1 MRANEAIRKISAL
14 LKGAGVSASEKEAEL
29 IVCFILKTDKTALY
43 RDNPEITEDSYQDII
58 ARRLMREPLQYI
70 TSEVEFLDLT
80 LKVGPGVLI
89 PRPETELV
97 TTEAVRLIKDN
108 FAEPLTILDLC
119 TGSGSIAISLAKA
132 FPNSL
137 VYGVDIS
144 EKALSYA
151 RENALIN
158 SISNVVF
165 LHGNLFE
172 PVGNI
177 KFNVVVSNPP
187 YIKTG
192 DISELDPE
200 ICCYE
205 PVEALDGGADG
216 LRFYRKIFEQAKN
229 YMRPEKFLIVLEIG
243 YDEASDIQKIATDAG
258 HKNIQFKKDYAG
270 LDRMVFVQN
279 VFSLM

>member
-14 LKGAGVSASEKEAEL
+14 LKSVGISASEKEAEL
-29 IVCFILKTDKTALY
+29 IVCFTLKTNKTSLY
-43 RDNPEITEDSYQDII
+43 RDNPEITEDLYQDII

-97 TTEAVRLIKDN
+97 TSETIRLLKEN
-108 FAEPLTILDLC
+108 FTEPLTILDLC
-119 TGSGSIAISLAKA
+119 TGSGPIAISLAKA

-144 EKALSYA
+144 EKALTYA

-158 SISNVVF
+158 SISNVIF

-172 PVGNI
+172 PTVNT
-177 KFNVVVSNPP
+177 KFNAVISNPP

-192 DISELDPE
+192 DISGLDPE

-216 LRFYRKIFEQAKN
+216 LKYYRKIIEQAKN
-229 YMRPEKFLIVLEIG
+229 HMRLEKSLIVLEIG
-243 YDEASDIQKIATDAG
+243 YDEAADIQKIAADAG
-258 HKNIQFKKDYAG
+258 YKNIQFKKDYAG
-270 LDRMVFVQN
+270 LDRMVIIQE
-279 VFSLM
+279 